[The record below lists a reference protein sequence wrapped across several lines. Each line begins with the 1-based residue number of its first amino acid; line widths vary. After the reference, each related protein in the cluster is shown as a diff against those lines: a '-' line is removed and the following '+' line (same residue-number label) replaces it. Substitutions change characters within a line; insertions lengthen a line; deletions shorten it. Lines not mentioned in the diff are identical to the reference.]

1 MGLEIV
7 NDNFE
12 ALYNPNG
19 RLTFTSNQP
28 DRYEFNIKDHLGN
41 IRVYF
46 TDANGDGTVD
56 FTNTEVL
63 QTLNYYP
70 FGMNIEGF
78 DGVDNIPVNQPYQYN
93 GKEQLLG
100 GMYDYGARLYDPMI
114 GRWTSVDPLAVDYPG
129 WSPYNYVMGNPI
141 IFIDPDG
148 RNTAYFNEAG
158 ELVHYAYDDLEDCCN
173 YSV

>member
-1 MGLEIV
+1 MPI
-7 NDNFE
+7 
-12 ALYNPNG
+12 
-19 RLTFTSNQP
+19 
-28 DRYEFNIKDHLGN
+28 
-41 IRVYF
+41 
-46 TDANGDGTVD
+46 GDGTVD

-114 GRWTSVDPLAVDYPG
+114 GRWTSVDLIEGNAMQNEISLHSDICNYP
-129 WSPYNYVMGNPI
+129 
-141 IFIDPDG
+141 
-148 RNTAYFNEAG
+148 AYFPG
-158 ELVHYAYDDLEDCCN
+158 PDCCRPS
-173 YSV
+173 YIRLEKKSISE